1 MGSFP
6 NIEDEYQGYTTIQQN
21 IIDLI
26 DPSDMEYYLNDKSL
40 APLRKVPVC
49 IAAAV
54 YRMSAGNC
62 MPCKYN
68 NLDNFVIYNNFFLN
82 RHWQ

>member
-6 NIEDEYQGYTTIQQN
+6 NIEDEYQQGYTTIQQN

-62 MPCKYN
+62 MPCK
-68 NLDNFVIYNNFFLN
+68 I
-82 RHWQ
+82 

>member
-6 NIEDEYQGYTTIQQN
+6 DIEDEYSIQNN

-62 MPCKYN
+62 MPCNYN
-68 NLDNFVIYNNFFLN
+68 IIFSTLIIPLMFFLY
-82 RHWQ
+82 

>member
-1 MGSFP
+1 MNSFSQIQDYP
-6 NIEDEYQGYTTIQQN
+6 DEYNTIQQN
-21 IIDLI
+21 IIDLL
-26 DPSDMEYYLNDKSL
+26 DSTDMEYYLSDKSL

-62 MPCKYN
+62 MPCKQFK
-68 NLDNFVIYNNFFLN
+68 LEI
-82 RHWQ
+82 

>member
-1 MGSFP
+1 MNSFSQIQDYP
-6 NIEDEYQGYTTIQQN
+6 DEYNAIQQN
-21 IIDLI
+21 IIDLLN
-26 DPSDMEYYLNDKSL
+26 STDMEYYLNDKSL

-62 MPCKYN
+62 MPCKHFKFQSKY
-68 NLDNFVIYNNFFLN
+68 
-82 RHWQ
+82 